1 MMENFRF
8 ESQLEN
14 IDFWFRLKKNV
25 IVEKRGFFALVPEI
39 KSKLINDPLFHT
51 KPISIQNKN
60 ELKNKIRSF
69 SQKKPILENLLLWL
83 ATD

>member
-1 MMENFRF
+1 MENFRF
-8 ESQLEN
+8 ESKLEN
-14 IDFWFRLKKNV
+14 IDFWFRLKKIV

-39 KSKLINDPLFHT
+39 QSKLINDPLFPT

-69 SQKKPILENLLLWL
+69 SQKKLILENLLSWL

>member
-8 ESQLEN
+8 ESKLEN
-14 IDFWFRLKKNV
+14 IDFWFRFKKNV

-39 KSKLINDPLFHT
+39 QSKLINDPLFHT